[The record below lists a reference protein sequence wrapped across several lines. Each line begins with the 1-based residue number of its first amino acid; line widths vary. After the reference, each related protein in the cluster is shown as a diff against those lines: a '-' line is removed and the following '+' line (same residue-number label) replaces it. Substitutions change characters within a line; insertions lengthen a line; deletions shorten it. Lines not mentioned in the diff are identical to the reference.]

1 MSEVSEADLRQ
12 RLVPLETYRGYV
24 DGDAFVSDWLTVDQA
39 MIDTFADATHD
50 HQFIHVDPVRAKAE
64 GPFGGTVAH
73 GFLSLSLLSTL
84 AYRAMP
90 FVEGATIG
98 VNYGFERVRF
108 VSPVRSGARVRGCF
122 RLKGLNERAVT
133 IQSTWETT
141 VEVEGAA
148 KPALTAEWITV
159 SMIQPA

>member
-1 MSEVSEADLRQ
+1 
-12 RLVPLETYRGYV
+12 
-24 DGDAFVSDWLTVDQA
+24 
-39 MIDTFADATHD
+39 
-50 HQFIHVDPVRAKAE
+50 
-64 GPFGGTVAH
+64 
-73 GFLSLSLLSTL
+73 
-84 AYRAMP
+84 
-90 FVEGATIG
+90 
-98 VNYGFERVRF
+98 
-108 VSPVRSGARVRGCF
+108 VRSGARVRGCF

>member
-1 MSEVSEADLRQ
+1 
-12 RLVPLETYRGYV
+12 
-24 DGDAFVSDWLTVDQA
+24 
-39 MIDTFADATHD
+39 
-50 HQFIHVDPVRAKAE
+50 
-64 GPFGGTVAH
+64 
-73 GFLSLSLLSTL
+73 
-84 AYRAMP
+84 MP